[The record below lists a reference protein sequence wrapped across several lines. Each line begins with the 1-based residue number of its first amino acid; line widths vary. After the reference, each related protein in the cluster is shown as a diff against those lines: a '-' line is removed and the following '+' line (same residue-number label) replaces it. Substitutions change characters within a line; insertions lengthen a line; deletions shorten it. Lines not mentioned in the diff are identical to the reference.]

1 MGPGTIWRGV
11 KGIFA
16 ALLLFEILLAQG
28 ARQKACRRSKQ
39 RKLYNNNHSFEG
51 MRILLVHQYFL
62 EKSDGGGSRFNE
74 MTRTWAEMGH
84 EVTVLAGMV
93 HYASGEKIDKY
104 KGKWFFYDKGFYKGV
119 DVLRCHV
126 SESYNSSFFGR
137 LWAYFSFVF
146 SGTWGGLFKL
156 RKKYDLI
163 LVTSPPLFVGF
174 IALLLSFFK
183 RIPFVFEVRD
193 LWPESAIDTGVL
205 KNKLIIRFSYWFET
219 LIYKKAK
226 LINVLTPAFRETLVK
241 KKKVP
246 EQKVIFI
253 PNAADFSLAEKV
265 AVGFDGN
272 AFKKEIGLEDSFVIT
287 YVGAHG
293 VANHLVQLIDAA
305 ELLRG
310 TNVVFQLIGAGMQKK
325 ILIEETNKRKLKDHI
340 VFRDSVPKSA
350 VFKYILASDMGASV
364 LKKVDTF
371 KTIYSNKTFDYM
383 ACKKPV
389 LLLVDGVSRELV
401 ETAGCGTYAEP
412 ENAPDIA
419 EKIKACLTNP
429 ERLREQGEN
438 GYRYAKAHFDREVLA
453 KKYMSYLTDLLT

>member
-1 MGPGTIWRGV
+1 M
-11 KGIFA
+11 
-16 ALLLFEILLAQG
+16 
-28 ARQKACRRSKQ
+28 
-39 RKLYNNNHSFEG
+39 
-51 MRILLVHQYFL
+51 VHQFFL

-104 KGKWFFYDKGFYKGV
+104 KGKWFFYDKGFYNGV

-126 SESYNSSFFGR
+126 SESYNTSFLGR

-146 SGTWGGLFKL
+146 SGIWGGLFKL

-174 IALLLSFFK
+174 IALFLSYFK
-183 RIPFVFEVRD
+183 RIPFIFEVRD
-193 LWPESAIDTGVL
+193 LWPESAIDTGIL
-205 KNKLIIRFSYWFET
+205 ENKQIIRFSYWFESY
-219 LIYKKAK
+219 IYKKAK
-226 LINVLTPAFRETLVK
+226 LINVLTPAFRNTLIRK
-241 KKKVP
+241 KLVP

-253 PNAADFSLAEKV
+253 PNAADFSLAEKL
-265 AVGFDGN
+265 AEGFDSIS
-272 AFKKEIGLEDSFVIT
+272 FKNEIGLTDHFVIT

-293 VANHLVQLIDAA
+293 VANHLIQLIDAA
-305 ELLRG
+305 ELLRD
-310 TNVVFQLIGAGMQKK
+310 TNVVFQLIGDGMQKK
-325 ILIEETNKRKLKDHI
+325 MLVEETKKRNLSDHL
-340 VFRDSVPKSA
+340 VFRDSVSKSD

-383 ACKKPV
+383 ACKIPV
-389 LLLVDGVSRELV
+389 LLLIDGVSRELV
-401 ETAGCGTYAEP
+401 ETADCGIYAEP
-412 ENAPDIA
+412 ENASDIA

-429 ERLREQGEN
+429 ESMREQGQN
-438 GYRYAKAHFDREVLA
+438 GYRYAKTHFDRKVLA
-453 KKYMSYLTDLLT
+453 KKYISYLEDTLR